1 VKDSTGYVTVS
12 IVAKGPRTV
21 DLAPDGIRIG
31 RIRIGTSG
39 WSYPSWRP
47 GFYPA
52 GTDPADFL
60 AFYAS
65 RFPTVELNTTGY
77 RLPAEDQFARWAE
90 QVPDGFEFAPKL
102 PGGRLRGL
110 DVFGERMRMLGDRL
124 GPVRI
129 SLKSARD
136 DGAIELLLGS
146 LDPSLRLA
154 FDLEH
159 PSWDGIE
166 ERLAADGA
174 VRVGDLRTPAPF
186 RYLRRRAAPD
196 DAFAEAVA
204 AVREPVYVYFRHD
217 DEPTAPAHAAQLAEL
232 VSAR

>member
-1 VKDSTGYVTVS
+1 M
-12 IVAKGPRTV
+12 AKGPQT
-21 DLAPDGIRIG
+21 LARLSV
-31 RIRIGTSG
+31 GTSG

-52 GTDPADFL
+52 GMDPSEFL
-60 AFYAS
+60 RFYAE
-65 RFPTVELNTTGY
+65 RFTTVELNTTGY
-77 RLPAEDQFARWAE
+77 RLPSEEQFARWAE

-102 PGGRLRGL
+102 PSGRLRSL
-110 DVFGERMRMLGDRL
+110 DVFEQRVRALGDRL

-166 ERLAADGA
+166 PRLADAGA
-174 VRVGDLRTPAPF
+174 VRVGDLESPARF
-186 RYLRRRAAPD
+186 RFLRRREPPD
-196 DAFAEAVA
+196 DAFVESVRGL
-204 AVREPVYVYFRHD
+204 REPTYVYFRHG
-217 DEPTAPAHAAQLAEL
+217 DEPEAPRYAAEL
-232 VSAR
+232 LSRTT